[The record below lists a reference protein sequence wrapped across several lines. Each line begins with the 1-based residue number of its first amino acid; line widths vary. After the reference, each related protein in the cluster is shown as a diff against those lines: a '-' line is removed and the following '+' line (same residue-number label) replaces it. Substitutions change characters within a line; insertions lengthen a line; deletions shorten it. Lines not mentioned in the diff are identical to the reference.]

1 MFQHYLGQWSTICY
15 VFHKVFFN
23 QQFLVRPN
31 GSFENS
37 ISPSYVDETHYRRW
51 AWFNDKFMDI
61 NFFDGHG
68 PDFMRPR
75 HSPIRRWFWVSTP
88 SICWFQMMWFVA
100 SRLRLYLGMGLS
112 WLVWTWVTLNCNA
125 FSLFISSK
133 FSLVDKPIFWQTHS
147 PVGIPF
153 PPHLLSRQSRWGRQD
168 VGRLCSG
175 AIHHRG
181 SLPSPM
187 KNRNFSIG
195 IFTSPCQV
203 DTTPQQMTSRFWVS
217 GTRAAR
223 QDKLHQ
229 EFYNVPTKEVDLAG
243 WGQFSIG
250 ILGISGWPGWL
261 RIIWIGFQIWGFS
274 LNIP

>member
-1 MFQHYLGQWSTICY
+1 MRFGGTVCSHKTYLWCFNTILDNDPQFAMFFTWFETS
-15 VFHKVFFN
+15 
-23 QQFLVRPN
+23 
-31 GSFENS
+31 SFES
-37 ISPSYVDETHYRRW
+37 GRQAPLKIPFPPHMWMKLTIGDEH
-51 AWFNDKFMDI
+51 DKFMDI

-88 SICWFQMMWFVA
+88 SICWFQ
-100 SRLRLYLGMGLS
+100 LYLGMGLS
-112 WLVWTWVTLNCNA
+112 WLVWTWVTLNSNA
-125 FSLFISSK
+125 FSLFFSSK
-133 FSLVDKPIFWQTHS
+133 LPLVDNLIFWQAHS

-187 KNRNFSIG
+187 KNRHFFTD
-195 IFTSPCQV
+195 IFCPSPCQV
-203 DTTPQQMTSRFWVS
+203 DTTPQQMTSRFQWVS

-243 WGQFSIG
+243 WDQFSIG

-261 RIIWIGFQIWGFS
+261 RIIWIGKFGVS
-274 LNIP
+274 P